1 MPDAAAQKGPLI
13 TLFFTD
19 IRGAIQAPPDVS
31 IHAVCLL
38 CGSSHRY
45 LSQYSLRVLPTQALN
60 TLEKWL
66 AEENPR

>member
-1 MPDAAAQKGPLI
+1 MPDATAQKGPLI

-31 IHAVCLL
+31 IRAVCLL

-45 LSQYSLRVLPTQALN
+45 LSRYSLRMLPTQALN